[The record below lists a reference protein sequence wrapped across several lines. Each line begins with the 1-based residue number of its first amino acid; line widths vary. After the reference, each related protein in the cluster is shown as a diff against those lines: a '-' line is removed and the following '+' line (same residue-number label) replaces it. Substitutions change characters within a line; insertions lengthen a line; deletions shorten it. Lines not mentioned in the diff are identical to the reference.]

1 MATAL
6 ARSIRTCLMR
16 RSGDALLT
24 ICAARPEQPHE
35 RLTGAALHRAAL
47 VRGQALA
54 GAFNPADGPLAL
66 VMPCGSLF
74 VETMI
79 GALYAG
85 FTIAPLARP
94 RPGPQADRFDA
105 IIKDCRPAAIL
116 CTEGLAARL
125 AEARPGAGGRD
136 VPIVALASAT
146 DAVPDEALPDR
157 AGGGGPERPA
167 ILQYTSGSTR
177 APRGVLLHGDAILAN
192 AALANRT
199 WGMDESGTMLSWLP
213 HFHDMGLMGGI
224 LYPLLAGGAT
234 ALMDP
239 LRMIQRPE
247 RWLQLIGELRA
258 TFSGGPA
265 FAFAHCL
272 ESVSDAQCAALDLSS
287 WRKAFCGAEPVP
299 AALMAA
305 FRARF
310 AGCGL
315 DPRAVFASYGLAE
328 HVLMVAGGTSER
340 PEQRPPPPPG
350 CEAIEPCCVAAE
362 MHDRLR
368 IVDPETRRPLPDN
381 VIGEIWLRGD
391 SVAGSYLGDPEET
404 ARVFHA
410 RLDDPGDPDAI
421 GDDWLRTGDLGALR
435 DGYLYV
441 VGRLKDLLFV
451 NGQKVPASDVEWL
464 AGAQDPALNPMAA
477 AALMPDELANGK
489 GVLLIELRRRSHRI
503 DEDLVRRR
511 ISRAVAGAW
520 SIELT
525 DIVFL
530 APNSLPRTT
539 SGKVQRRLTAQ
550 AYRDDKLARTTP
562 A

>member
-1 MATAL
+1 MATEL
-6 ARSIRTCLMR
+6 ARSIRTCLLR
-16 RSGDALLT
+16 RSGDAVLT
-24 ICAARPEQPHE
+24 ICAARAGQPHE

-47 VRGQALA
+47 ARGRALA
-54 GAFNPADGPLAL
+54 DAFDPAAGPLAL
-66 VMPCGSLF
+66 VMPSGSLF
-74 VETMI
+74 VETML

-85 FTIAPLARP
+85 FTIAPLAPP
-94 RPGPQADRFDA
+94 RHGPQAERFDA
-105 IIKDCRPAAIL
+105 IIDDCRPAAIL
-116 CTEGLAARL
+116 CTDGLAPRL
-125 AEARPGAGGRD
+125 AEARRTAGGRD
-136 VPIVALASAT
+136 VPVVALATAA
-146 DAVPDEALPDR
+146 DAVPDEVLPDG
-157 AGGGGPERPA
+157 AGGPERPA

-199 WGMDESGTMLSWLP
+199 WGMDENGTMLSWLP

-287 WRKAFCGAEPVP
+287 WRRAFCGAEPVP

-310 AGCGL
+310 ARCGL
-315 DPRAVFASYGLAE
+315 DPRALFASYGLAE
-328 HVLMVAGGTSER
+328 HVLMVAGSTSDL
-340 PEQRPPPPPG
+340 PEHRPPPAG
-350 CEAIEPCCVAAE
+350 CEAIEPCRVAAE
-362 MHDRLR
+362 MHGRLR
-368 IVDPETRRPLPDN
+368 IVDPETRRPLPDGM
-381 VIGEIWLRGD
+381 VGEIWLRGD
-391 SVAGSYLGDPEET
+391 SVAGAYLGDPGET
-404 ARVFHA
+404 ARVFRA
-410 RLDDPGDPDAI
+410 RLDDPDDAEAAGDE
-421 GDDWLRTGDLGALR
+421 WLRTGDLAALCE
-435 DGYLYV
+435 GNLYV
-441 VGRLKDLLFV
+441 AGRLKDLLFV

-477 AALMPDELANGK
+477 AALMPDELATGK
-489 GVLLIELRRRSHRI
+489 GVLLIELRRRSLKI
-503 DEDLVRRR
+503 DEEMVRRR
-511 ISRAVAGAW
+511 ISRAVAGTW

-525 DIVFL
+525 DIRFL

-550 AYRDDKLARTTP
+550 AYRDDAFPRAAAL
-562 A
+562 